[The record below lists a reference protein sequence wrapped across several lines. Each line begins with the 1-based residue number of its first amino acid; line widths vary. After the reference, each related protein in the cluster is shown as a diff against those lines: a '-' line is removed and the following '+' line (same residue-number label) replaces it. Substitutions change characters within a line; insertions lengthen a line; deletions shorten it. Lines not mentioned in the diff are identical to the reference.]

1 MVFDFVRS
9 GAPGAFLWFA
19 VCVAAL
25 PSHAD
30 KFHLAGGGTVEGV
43 LIRDDTATVSFEME
57 GAGIWTLSRETL
69 VSVER
74 ESAGAYW
81 LRVGE
86 KHARGNRIER
96 ARNAFLKAAE
106 ESDARD
112 RAQTRLKDLELI
124 EKESGAVLEYP
135 ITVVPR
141 AKMSIAATQPK
152 EEAVEVIPERSE
164 AKTESAPVAKTP
176 EAAEPTPAVEKST
189 PATVAKVSPRA
200 KPTALQRSG
209 NYSELIRKYSRQYGV
224 DPLLVRAIIAVESEG
239 NPRATSSSGAQ
250 GLMQL
255 MPDTAARVGVR
266 NPYDAEQNIRGGI
279 KYLSM
284 MFEEFAHLDWEE
296 RVTQAV
302 AAYHAG
308 PNRIKEVGDYR
319 RIPATLRY
327 TQKVASAYEKLR
339 RDKTQEVALLNSLP
353 PALD

>member
-1 MVFDFVRS
+1 MVRCGVMRA
-9 GAPGAFLWFA
+9 GVWAILCA
-19 VCVAAL
+19 AAL

-30 KFHLAGGGTVEGV
+30 KFHLVGGGMVEGV
-43 LIRDDTATVSFEME
+43 LIRDDTGTVSFEME

-69 VSVER
+69 ANIER

-81 LRVGE
+81 LRAGE
-86 KHARGNRIER
+86 KHARGNRIDR

-106 ESDARD
+106 ESDTRD
-112 RAQTRLKDLELI
+112 RAQSRLKDLDLVER
-124 EKESGAVLEYP
+124 ESGAVVEYP

-141 AKMSIAATQPK
+141 AKMSIAASPSKQEP
-152 EEAVEVIPERSE
+152 VEVVPELPAE
-164 AKTESAPVAKTP
+164 APPTAPVAKAP
-176 EAAEPTPAVEKST
+176 PVDPDSGSDKAASPAPSKAS
-189 PATVAKVSPRA
+189 A

-209 NYSELIRKYSRQYGV
+209 NYSELIRKYSRQFGV

-266 NPYDAEQNIRGGI
+266 NPFNAEQNIRGGI

-284 MFEEFAHLDWEE
+284 MFEEFEHLDWEE

-308 PNRIKEVGDYR
+308 PNRIKDVGDYR

-339 RDKTQEVALLNSLP
+339 RDKAQEVALLNSLP